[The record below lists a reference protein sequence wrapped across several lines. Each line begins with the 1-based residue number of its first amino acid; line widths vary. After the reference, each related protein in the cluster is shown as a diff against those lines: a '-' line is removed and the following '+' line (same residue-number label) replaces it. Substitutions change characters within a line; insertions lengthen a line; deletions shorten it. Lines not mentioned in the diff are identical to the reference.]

1 MRLIIALFAITVLTP
16 GCTTAEKQAQS
27 SAYEAC
33 KARSDTDARQRCI
46 DAEQDRLRKDL
57 ADRDDRCFA
66 SIEEQRL
73 RAAMIDGRAAPTGE
87 TGPASPC

>member
-1 MRLIIALFAITVLTP
+1 MRLTIALLAIVTLLP

-33 KARSDTDARQRCI
+33 KAQPDADARQRCI
-46 DAEQDRLRKDL
+46 DAEQDRLRQDR
-57 ADRDDRCFA
+57 ADRDDRCMA

-87 TGPASPC
+87 TGSAGPC